1 MASTEEKKQYGDEK
15 HVRTDQNDDQTTA
28 PSSYFSSWFGG
39 KGVWVGPRIAPV
51 LEGIDPD
58 NSGSDETSS
67 AILAKQIEVEAGHAI
82 KYRTCSWQKVCCS
95 RPPIHPSWAVAN
107 DCRSK
112 TAALL
117 FSEYICLVSIS
128 TRCRV

>member
-15 HVRTDQNDDQTTA
+15 HMRTDQNDAPTTA
-28 PSSYFSSWFGG
+28 PSYFSSWFGG

-95 RPPIHPSWAVAN
+95 RPPVHPSWAMAN
-107 DCRSK
+107 DCSK

-128 TRCRV
+128 TRCHA